1 MSTIYAYDNS
11 DFEEIVLYKNAQN
24 VVLNL
29 VGHTSVIKVSKY
41 YGSAVTVTINGT
53 IQAPSTNGIFKYN
66 ATASQLATLEYG
78 TNVYTRYLYDS
89 LGKTVSVINGSF
101 ILIPTVV

>member
-11 DFEEIVLYKNAQN
+11 DFALTVIHTNSLGTAINIT
-24 VVLNL
+24 
-29 VGHTSVIKVSKY
+29 GHTSVIKVTKF
-41 YGSAVTVTINGT
+41 YGSSVVVSIPGVIQTPASSGT
-53 IQAPSTNGIFKYN
+53 MKYS
-66 ATASQLATLEYG
+66 ATALQLSVLEYG

-89 LGKTVSVINGSF
+89 LGNTVSVVNGSF

>member
-11 DFEEIVLYKNAQN
+11 NFEEIVLYKNAQG
-24 VVLNL
+24 VAMNL
-29 VGHTSVIKVSKY
+29 TGHTSIIKVTKY
-41 YGSAVTVTINGT
+41 YGSSVVVTINGT

-66 ATASQLATLEYG
+66 ATAIQIAALDYG

-89 LGKTVSVINGSF
+89 LGNTVSVVNGSF
-101 ILIPTVV
+101 VLIPTV